1 MSREFGSYSSGY
13 FHQQIQTCAQD
24 CAGSNDVL
32 VQLWGEFL
40 EEFYDVAYSIS
51 SSEACDSA
59 PYDPIMKTIEKMDV
73 LRTKL
78 DKISIHVGPYRR
90 VAEEAVRAHTDK
102 KKK

>member
-1 MSREFGSYSSGY
+1 MSREFGSCSSGY

-40 EEFYDVAYSIS
+40 EEFYDVAYSIA
-51 SSEACDSA
+51 SSEAGDSA
-59 PYDPIMKTIEKMDV
+59 PYDPIMKTIEKMGI
-73 LRTKL
+73 LTKKL
-78 DKISIHVGPYRR
+78 NNVSDYVASYKR
-90 VAEEAVRAHTDK
+90 VAEETVRAHTEK